1 MSYIMQG
8 DQNPVFFTLSCRND
22 RGEKIYLTDSMISK
36 LEIRLGSI
44 SKTTPE
50 VSWSSDRGGW
60 EFPITQEESFSL
72 PAGKNMV
79 QMRVLFPMGEVVSTE
94 GEMYIIESISKNIL

>member
-8 DQNPVFFTLSCRND
+8 IQCPVLFTLSCRKE
-22 RGEKIYLTDSMISK
+22 RGEKIYLTDSMINK

-50 VSWSSDRGGW
+50 VSWSSDRNGW

-72 PAGKNMV
+72 PAGNNMV
-79 QMRVLFPMGEVVSTE
+79 QMRVLFPMGEVLSTE
-94 GEMYIIESISKNIL
+94 AEVYIIESISKNIL